1 MNPLRPFRQNLCAPL
16 AGALLGAS
24 ALLSVRQVVA
34 EESAA
39 ERLFRE
45 GRALL
50 VEQRFAEAC
59 PKLEESQ
66 RLEPSLG
73 TKLNVAFCHER
84 LGDVA
89 TAWVGFQE
97 ALITARTA
105 GDAAREAFARARL
118 DALAPRVP
126 WLRVRVSAGDAG
138 ADQVAILLDG
148 AALDPVA
155 WDKELPVD
163 PGEHVVA
170 AAHQGEV
177 FWQTT
182 VALRESERV
191 DVAVPAPAP
200 TEAEAAPAPAPA
212 ERAPAAASR
221 PARRPTA
228 RPPAA
233 QRPTAQLPMA
243 RLPTARLLPD
253 APRDRVREERSA
265 RSAAPGAADRMVY
278 EVGGF
283 MGYLWLDADAAGD
296 CVTSYGACNF
306 SLWAG
311 SFLAGATGFVGY
323 TATERLDLGLRAQ
336 ISLHSSAGILIALG
350 PSLSYAL
357 GEHFRVGS
365 SLLFGTA
372 TQTGMAYEQGSI
384 RPEPSTGYYDDLTVE
399 ASVPL
404 GLSMGLGVELGMKLM
419 DGPSGALFLQTT
431 PLLLVGVN
439 GVAASL
445 PLGVVY
451 RWE

>member
-1 MNPLRPFRQNLCAPL
+1 MNPLRPLRQNLCAPL
-16 AGALLGAS
+16 AGVLLGAS

-59 PKLEESQ
+59 PRLEESQ

-126 WLRVRVSAGDAG
+126 WLRVRVAAGDAG
-138 ADQVAILLDG
+138 ADQVTILLDG

-182 VALRESERV
+182 VTLGEAERV

-200 TEAEAAPAPAPA
+200 PEAEAAPAPAPA
-212 ERAPAAASR
+212 ERAPAPAPR
-221 PARRPTA
+221 PARRPA
-228 RPPAA
+228 
-233 QRPTAQLPMA
+233 AQLPKA
-243 RLPTARLLPD
+243 RLPKARLLPD
-253 APRDRVREERSA
+253 APRGGVREERSA

-283 MGYLWLDADAAGD
+283 MGYLWLDADMTAQ
-296 CVTSYGACNF
+296 CTTSYGQCYYPLSAD
-306 SLWAG
+306 
-311 SFLAGATGFVGY
+311 SFIAGATGFVGY

-336 ISLHSSAGILIALG
+336 VSLHSSAGILIALG
-350 PSLSYAL
+350 PSVSYPL

-372 TQTGMAYEQGSI
+372 TQTGQAYEEDGGNYS
-384 RPEPSTGYYDDLTVE
+384 GLTVE
-399 ASVPL
+399 VSVPL
-404 GLSMGLGVELGMKLM
+404 GFSLGLGAELGMKLM
-419 DGPSGALFLQTT
+419 DRPSGALFLQTT
-431 PLLLVGVN
+431 PLFLIGED

-451 RWE
+451 RWD